1 MDTDGPDERMCLH
14 LYGTLTGGLG
24 ILHAQEMAYL
34 LTQPPPW
41 LMMPTHTLQGE
52 KGSAPLSAAL
62 HSERVMSISTTAL
75 DSGKTA
81 GKWTPPRYMV
91 MYDCTPLAGTAVLR
105 AFGHAASC
113 QASVFIAGLLLPNP
127 ASGSP
132 AADMQDELDALVRTG
147 KRAGLKVTAEI
158 VMPPTMEAVADRA
171 DVENVTQVICMHPPH
186 ALHEV
191 FTKRGILLTLRD

>member
-1 MDTDGPDERMCLH
+1 MDTDVRGERMRVH
-14 LYGTLTGGLG
+14 LYGALTHTMCM
-24 ILHAQEMAYL
+24 LHAQEMAYL

-41 LMMPTHTLQGE
+41 LMMPTHTLQGG

-62 HSERVMSISTTAL
+62 HSERVMSFNTTAL
-75 DSGKTA
+75 DTGKSSGS
-81 GKWTPPRYMV
+81 WTPPRYMV
-91 MYDCTPLAGTAVLR
+91 LYDCTALAGTAVLR

-113 QASVFIAGLLLPNP
+113 RASVFIAGLLFPDP
-127 ASGSP
+127 ASASP
-132 AADMQDELDALVRTG
+132 APDMQDELGALVRTG

-158 VMPPTMEAVADRA
+158 VTPPTMEAVAGRA
-171 DVENVTQVICMHPPH
+171 DAENVTHVICMHPPH